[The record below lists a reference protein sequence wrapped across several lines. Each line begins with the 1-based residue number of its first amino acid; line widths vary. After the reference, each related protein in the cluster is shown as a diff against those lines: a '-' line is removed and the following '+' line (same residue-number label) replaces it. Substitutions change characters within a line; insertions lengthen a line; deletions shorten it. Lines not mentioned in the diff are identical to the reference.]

1 MTTTANSHNSSL
13 IWWWYFDQANRKH
26 TPFGCS
32 VAHRWR
38 LRAVNINYGSITTK
52 FTQHRYL
59 LWDFGCFCKAI
70 RAHILIAN
78 QSLHELSIHWML
90 AETTTTMALNMWMYV
105 CVVRAGHV
113 NYFEI
118 LSVGRRSSRSEDR
131 VIWGWHIFIHWI
143 IKTPSWLCA
152 SCSEM
157 AEVFRILF
165 PSLSFAANMR
175 KHVLIV
181 FVALHHY

>member
-70 RAHILIAN
+70 TYFDSKSIASRAID
-78 QSLHELSIHWML
+78 SLNAGRDHHDNGSEYVNVCVCCARRSCKLFWNIERRATKL
-90 AETTTTMALNMWMYV
+90 AEWRQSHLRLTHFHSLNYK
-105 CVVRAGHV
+105 
-113 NYFEI
+113 NTE
-118 LSVGRRSSRSEDR
+118 L
-131 VIWGWHIFIHWI
+131 
-143 IKTPSWLCA
+143 TLC
-152 SCSEM
+152 
-157 AEVFRILF
+157 
-165 PSLSFAANMR
+165 
-175 KHVLIV
+175 
-181 FVALHHY
+181 